1 MPSLTSDSVLAEIVI
16 PLLSHAHVPSSENGA
31 MLIMYG
37 LIRIAE
43 AIESLNKD
51 KEGEESK

>member
-16 PLLSHAHVPSSENGA
+16 PLLSHTHVPDSENAA